1 MAIWNEKAENMDRDE
16 LRALQLEKLK
26 KTVRTAYDHVALY
39 RHKMDEA
46 GVTPEDI
53 GSLDDISKI
62 PFTTKQDLRE
72 HYPFGLAAVPMRDI
86 VRIHA
91 SSGTTGK
98 PITACYT
105 KKDLEM
111 WAECIARVATAGGA
125 TADDIAQISFG
136 YTLFTGAFGL
146 HYGLEKI
153 GCAIIPIS
161 SGNTERQLNI
171 MKDFGTTVLIATPS
185 YAMYMAEVAEKMGV
199 MKDIHMKCG
208 IFGAEASTEELRQ
221 ELQRRWGCVVTEN
234 YGLTE
239 LLGPGVAGECMCR
252 KGMHINEDYFYA
264 EIIDPITGKV
274 LPDGETGEL
283 VLTSLEREG
292 QPSLRY
298 RTRDITH
305 IITEPCECGR
315 TSHRIAK
322 ITGRS
327 DDMLIIRGVNVFPS
341 QIESVLLTME
351 GIGPNYEIVVTRHN
365 YTDYLEVK
373 VELIDAA
380 MLDRFSDLENLQKKI
395 VTALRTVVG
404 IDINVSLVSPSTL
417 KRFEGKAKRVTDL
430 R

>member
-199 MKDIHMKCG
+199 MKDIHLKCG

-404 IDINVSLVSPSTL
+404 IDIKVSLVSPSTL

>member
-404 IDINVSLVSPSTL
+404 IDIKVSLVSPSTL